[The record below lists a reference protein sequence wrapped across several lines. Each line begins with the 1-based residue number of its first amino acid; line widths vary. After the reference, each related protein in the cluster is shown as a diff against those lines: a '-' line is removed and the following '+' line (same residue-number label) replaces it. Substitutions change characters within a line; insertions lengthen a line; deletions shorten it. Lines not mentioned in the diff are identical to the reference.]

1 MNLRPLGN
9 TGLYVSEISLGTAEL
24 GLDFGFKGS
33 ANGSRPDRRDAIKLI
48 HRALDAGINCF
59 DTARAYGTSEEVIGE
74 ALKEVTSKPIIVS
87 KVLLSDNAFETVCSL
102 RREINDSVE
111 TSLTALG
118 VDAIDVVL
126 THNTSLRSL
135 NSDEVMETLLECQRN
150 GKIRFFGS
158 SCYADEMPRAVLSH
172 PTNRV
177 MQVPFNLLDQ
187 KMSEEVFQEAVD
199 GGVGVFARSIYLR
212 GVLTPQVHTLP
223 VRLAP
228 LKQASLRA
236 LDLVG
241 QEVKTLAELAIR
253 FCLSFSGI
261 SSVLIG
267 VKSLEELESNLA
279 DAANGSLSSDSIT
292 QLKQVS
298 FGKDP
303 IVDTRTWQDL
313 II

>member
-1 MNLRPLGN
+1 MP
-9 TGLYVSEISLGTAEL
+9 
-24 GLDFGFKGS
+24 GS
-33 ANGSRPDRRDAIKLI
+33 
-48 HRALDAGINCF
+48 NCR

-74 ALKEVTSKPIIVS
+74 ALKAVTSTPIIVS
-87 KVLLSDNAFETVCSL
+87 KVLLSDNAFETVGSL
-102 RREINDSVE
+102 RREISDSVE
-111 TSLTALG
+111 TSLRHLVLTP
-118 VDAIDVVL
+118 DVVL

-135 NSDEVMETLLECQRN
+135 NCDEIIDTLLECQRN

-187 KMSEEVFQEAVD
+187 KMGGEVFQEAVA

-223 VRLAP
+223 DRLAP

-279 DAANGSLSSDSIT
+279 DAANGGLSSDSIT

-298 FGKDP
+298 FGWDP

>member
-1 MNLRPLGN
+1 VVVPTSSLYIEALVGTHPL
-9 TGLYVSEISLGTAEL
+9 LE
-24 GLDFGFKGS
+24 DF
-33 ANGSRPDRRDAIKLI
+33 KLI
-48 HRALDAGINCF
+48 HRALDAGINCL

-74 ALKEVTSKPIIVS
+74 ALRGLSPKPIIVS
-87 KVLLSDNAFETVCSL
+87 KVLLSDNAFDTVGSL
-102 RREINDSVE
+102 RREIKESVE
-111 TSLTALG
+111 KSLKALG
-118 VDAIDVVL
+118 VDTLDVVL

-135 NSDEVMETLLECQRN
+135 NSQEVIDTLRECQQN

-158 SCYADEMPRAVLSH
+158 SCYADEIPRAVLSH
-172 PTNRV
+172 PANRV

-187 KMSEEVFQEAVD
+187 KMNEGVFQDAVA
-199 GGVGVFARSIYLR
+199 GGVGIFARSIYLR

-223 VRLAP
+223 DRLAP

-267 VKSLEELESNLA
+267 VKTVEELESNLT
-279 DAANGSLSSDSIT
+279 DAAKGSLSGDALT
-292 QLKQVS
+292 QLRQIS
-298 FGKDP
+298 FGRNP

>member
-33 ANGSRPDRRDAIKLI
+33 ANGSRPDRRDAIRLI
-48 HRALDAGINCF
+48 HRALDAGINCL

-74 ALKEVTSKPIIVS
+74 ALKGVTSKPIMVS
-87 KVLLSDNAFETVCSL
+87 KVLLSDNSFDTVGSL
-102 RREINDSVE
+102 RREINDSIE

-118 VDAIDVVL
+118 VEALDVIL

-135 NSDEVMETLLECQRN
+135 NSEEVTETLLDCQRN

-158 SCYADEMPRAVLSH
+158 SCYADEIPRAVLSH
-172 PTNRV
+172 SANRV

-187 KMSEEVFQEAVD
+187 KMSEEIFEDAVAA
-199 GGVGVFARSIYLR
+199 GVGIFARSIYLR
-212 GVLTPQVHTLP
+212 GVLTPQIYTLP
-223 VRLAP
+223 DRLAP

-236 LDLVG
+236 LDLIG
-241 QEVKTLAELAIR
+241 NEVNSLAELAIR

-261 SSVLIG
+261 TSVLIG
-267 VKSLEELESNLA
+267 VKTVEELESNLA
-279 DAANGSLSSDSIT
+279 DAAKGSLSSDSIA
-292 QLKQVS
+292 QLNPIS
-298 FGKDP
+298 FSSDP